1 MNNPRPRPVP
11 LKSGMPHLVV
21 AGALVLAVLMLGSC
35 VSAPPP
41 EQPAEPQASVA
52 TVEPD
57 IADLIERGDTAGLQ
71 ALFKGRDLVGKP
83 GADGRY
89 PLHAAVLKKS
99 SEMVAILL
107 AMGAE
112 PDPLDGDGKTP
123 LRYAVDQG
131 DAASAKVLV
140 SRGASFFVADK
151 AGVSPLDAA
160 IAKGFTAS
168 LVDQAS
174 IGLKGP
180 HGETAMHVA
189 VDRLSIDS
197 VKVLLA
203 LDPDLTAR
211 DESGRTPLDSAFL
224 HPASQDSAAI
234 AELLVARNAPTSLDD
249 FSYFI
254 RAVRDTNYARARFA
268 DGATVLHEA
277 VRFDH
282 RGYLSF
288 FLERGVPI
296 DARNASGSTALH
308 DAVRLGRIEAAKI
321 LLAKGADPNAR
332 DGAENTPLHLA
343 LSSATGAEA
352 AGLLLASGA
361 NPALK
366 DKSGN
371 TGLHLAIVL
380 GYPQSMIETLLA
392 KGAAIDAANADGD
405 TALALAVRRRNTA
418 LVTLLAGKGASMFVK
433 NVRGDTPL
441 SIALADGPEST
452 KAIVAASPVGARD
465 DSGDSPYHI
474 ALRLKAAP
482 ETIAVL
488 HELGLDPSA
497 RNNEGDTAL
506 HLAAR
511 LNARV
516 QGEALISAGSDP
528 FSANTVGATP
538 LSIALSA
545 PGGPLPWFFSA
556 GVLGAT
562 DAAGNG
568 PLHYAAMAGMADGA
582 AFIVSRGVPVDARNT
597 DGQTALMLALRK
609 DSTGTVNTL
618 LALGA
623 DPRARDASGATA
635 LHIAVYWNATECL
648 RLLARSST
656 DLDPRDYTGKTPLRD
671 AIDKAN
677 AAAAAYLLER
687 GASPLA
693 RDNSGKTPF
702 HAAARQIDDR
712 FVSALALKS
721 KRVDVRD
728 DSGITP
734 LLEAVYAENAKT
746 VRALV
751 MLGASIHA
759 RDSTGESPL
768 GYAIKKGG
776 PMLKAMLDERSA
788 RSTDADGR
796 SVLRVILDTK
806 PTLDSVEVA
815 LAAGA
820 QPDDRDAHGRAPL
833 HAALF
838 GGFYDIAARLM
849 AAGADPFV
857 RDAEGTTPAMMAL
870 TAGDAA
876 IASIFGTNPNAAD
889 YLGET
894 ALHYAAAAG
903 LEKAAQTLLAL
914 GADPAARDAAGE
926 TAGAVAARRGYK
938 ALATLLGAD

>member
-1 MNNPRPRPVP
+1 MHKQRTRHEQSAFAAAR
-11 LKSGMPHLVV
+11 LLIT
-21 AGALVLAVLMLGSC
+21 GALVAAALGLGSC
-35 VSAPPP
+35 VSSPPP
-41 EQPAEPQASVA
+41 AQPAEPQASVQPS
-52 TVEPD
+52 EPD

-99 SEMVAILL
+99 GDMVAILL
-107 AMGAE
+107 AMGAA
-112 PDPLDGDGKTP
+112 PDPQDADGKTP
-123 LRYAVDQG
+123 LRYAVDLG
-131 DAASAKVLV
+131 DAASAKALV

-174 IGLKGP
+174 IGQRGP
-180 HGETAMHVA
+180 KGETALHVA

-203 LDPDLTAR
+203 LDPDLSAR
-211 DESGRTPLDSAFL
+211 DASGRTPLDSAFL
-224 HPASQDSAAI
+224 HPGSQDGAAI

-277 VRFDH
+277 VRYDH

-288 FLERGVPI
+288 FLNRGVPV

-308 DAVRLGRIEAAKI
+308 DAVRLGRIEAATM
-321 LLAKGADPNAR
+321 LLSKGADPNAR
-332 DGAENTPLHLA
+332 DGADNTPLLLA
-343 LSSATGAEA
+343 MPSPNGSAMAT
-352 AGLLLASGA
+352 LLLASGA

-366 DKSGN
+366 DKAGN
-371 TGLHLAIVL
+371 TALHLAIVL
-380 GYPQSMIETLLA
+380 GYPEGMLEALLA
-392 KGAAIDAANADGD
+392 RGVPIDSANADGD
-405 TALALAVRRRNTA
+405 TALAMAVHRRSTR
-418 LVTLLAGKGASMFVK
+418 LVTLLAAKGASLFVK

-441 SIALADGPEST
+441 SLALVDGPDST
-452 KAIVAASPVGARD
+452 RALLAASPARARD
-465 DSGDSPYHI
+465 DSGDSPYHL
-474 ALRLKAAP
+474 ACRLRASP
-482 ETIAVL
+482 ETIAVIR
-488 HELGLDPSA
+488 ELGLDPSA
-497 RNNEGDTAL
+497 RNNEGDSAL

-511 LNARV
+511 LNAAS
-516 QGEALISAGSDP
+516 QGEALLAAGADP
-528 FSANTVGATP
+528 FLANTVGATP

-545 PGGPLPWFFSA
+545 QGGPLPWFFGQA
-556 GVLGAT
+556 VLGAI

-568 PLHYAAMAGMADGA
+568 PLHYAAMAGMADGVSYL
-582 AFIVSRGVPVDARNT
+582 VSRGLPADAKNA
-597 DGQTALMLALRK
+597 DGQTPLMLALRK
-609 DSTGTVNTL
+609 DSTATVNTL
-618 LALGA
+618 LSLGA

-648 RLLARSST
+648 RLLARSSP
-656 DLDPRDYTGKTPLRD
+656 DIDPRDYTGKTPLRD
-671 AIDKAN
+671 AIDKTN
-677 AAAAAYLLER
+677 AAAVAYLLER

-721 KRVDVRD
+721 RRVDVRD
-728 DSGITP
+728 DGGITP
-734 LLEAVYAENAKT
+734 LLDAVYAENAKT

-751 MLGASIHA
+751 SLGASINA
-759 RDSTGESPL
+759 RDATGESPL

-776 PMLKAMLDERSA
+776 PMLKALLDERSA

-796 SVLRVILDTK
+796 SVLRVIIDTK
-806 PTLDSVEVA
+806 PTMDSVEVA

-820 QPDDRDAHGRAPL
+820 LPDDRDAKGRSPL
-833 HAALF
+833 HAALAA
-838 GGFYDIAARLM
+838 GAYDVAARLV

-857 RDAEGTTPAMMAL
+857 RDSEGTTPTTLAL
-870 TAGDAA
+870 SAGDAA
-876 IASIFGTNPNAAD
+876 IAALFGSNPNAAD

-894 ALHYAAAAG
+894 ALHYAAASG
-903 LEKAAQTLLAL
+903 FEKAAQTLLAM

-926 TAGAVAARRGYK
+926 TAGAVASRRGYTT
-938 ALATLLGAD
+938 LAALLGSK